1 LFHLDLCELPDEFC
15 EEDSP
20 IRNSLGEEVR
30 RFKRRLGHLEW
41 DLFNSLEVLQFSDGS
56 YNVKLSHEHRPTM
69 LMEMVNEIVSLLF
82 KTYGEDDFHRTTL
95 TDDDLN
101 QIEDGLWLG
110 RVYTWQNSAYYA
122 YPLHFYMPAPE
133 QFVWL
138 ICGLNTER
146 VSELQP

>member
-1 LFHLDLCELPDEFC
+1 
-15 EEDSP
+15 
-20 IRNSLGEEVR
+20 
-30 RFKRRLGHLEW
+30 
-41 DLFNSLEVLQFSDGS
+41 
-56 YNVKLSHEHRPTM
+56 
-69 LMEMVNEIVSLLF
+69 